1 MNAVSNACKSTL
13 STYIHI
19 VPLMAFCD
27 HLALL
32 RRQVVSGVY
41 TYVEVKSKLCLYAYF
56 PNNFGLAPW
65 LRHAGDGSVVTWG
78 NARVVGDSA
87 KVQAKLAA
95 DVQFICSTNFAFAAL
110 KGDGSV
116 VCWGIVH
123 GGGDNTNLQEQLAG
137 DVEHIFSNNFAFA
150 AVKSDGSV
158 VTWSNEDRRGEMLNG
173 LVL

>member
-78 NARVVGDSA
+78 NARSCM
-87 KVQAKLAA
+87 L
-95 DVQFICSTNFAFAAL
+95 CSGMA
-110 KGDGSV
+110 V
-116 VCWGIVH
+116 W
-123 GGGDNTNLQEQLAG
+123 LQVWTQ
-137 DVEHIFSNNFAFA
+137 
-150 AVKSDGSV
+150 KSDGLGDKK
-158 VTWSNEDRRGEMLNG
+158 NERREEARQTMELTMERLGRDINDVKIEASRIKIEAVSSEYEGIKCCQLR
-173 LVL
+173 